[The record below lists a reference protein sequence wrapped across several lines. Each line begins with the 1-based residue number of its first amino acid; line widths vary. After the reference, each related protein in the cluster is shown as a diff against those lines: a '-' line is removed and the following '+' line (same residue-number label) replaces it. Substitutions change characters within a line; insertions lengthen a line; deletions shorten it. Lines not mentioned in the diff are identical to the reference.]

1 MTGRDAAERQ
11 PVGATGLPARPEPAR
26 AWEFQWAQGG
36 GDRQW
41 AQVTGRLHWRGFAV
55 DFALDGLSG
64 LDGRLAAPPMGTLPQ
79 ALRQLVLHHVA
90 DECLRPLEQGP
101 LMGMG
106 LSDLRWHE
114 APVPMEG
121 EFEFTVKRMGLRGV
135 VRGRLAFAGGA
146 GRDRLFDAISSL
158 GWRLPAE
165 TAAVA
170 GRLQVGGTRLTPEE
184 FAGLGVGDLVW
195 LDDADLSP
203 QGLGALFLPASPAA
217 APRRV
222 RIKRRSMALAG
233 PTAAPPAVAG
243 VQGGCGVAL
252 VATSRELAVQRAWLQ
267 GALPAQAMREPA
279 LAMDWTFVDSA
290 GHAGCEGRLLLVGRR
305 LGLRLTRVV
314 PAVEIRQVA

>member
-1 MTGRDAAERQ
+1 MTRRDAAERQ
-11 PVGATGLPARPEPAR
+11 PVGATGFPSMPEPAR
-26 AWEFQWAQGG
+26 AWDFQWAQG

-41 AQVTGRLHWRGFAV
+41 AQVTGRLHWCGFAV
-55 DFALDGLSG
+55 DFALDCLSG

-90 DECLRPLEQGP
+90 DECLRSLEQGP

-121 EFEFTVKRMGLRGV
+121 ELEFTVKRVGLRGV
-135 VRGRLAFAGGA
+135 VRGRLAFACGA
-146 GRDRLFDAISSL
+146 GRERLFDAISSL

-170 GRLQVGGTRLTPEE
+170 GRLQVGTARLTPEE
-184 FAGLGVGDLVW
+184 CAGLGVGDLVW

-203 QGLGALFLPASPAA
+203 QGLGALFLPASTAA
-217 APRRV
+217 ALRRV
-222 RIKRRSMALAG
+222 RIKRNSMALAG
-233 PTAAPPAVAG
+233 PPATLPTAA
-243 VQGGCGVAL
+243 GGECGSGVAL

-279 LAMDWTFVDSA
+279 LAMDWTFVDGA
-290 GHAGCEGRLLLVGRR
+290 GQARCEGRLLVVGRR
-305 LGLRLTRVV
+305 LGLRLTRVA
-314 PAVEIRQVA
+314 PAADMRQVA